1 MIDVLTDPEIWLLI
15 LVFSGLGALARLT
28 NYYAGNRGKEA
39 IENFAP
45 NIKPETWESVI
56 KWYQRLGPLP
66 LLISSIPLIGTV
78 LTIGAGLAGIG
89 RNSFL
94 FWVVVSKVIRNW
106 ILVLILLR
114 LI

>member
-1 MIDVLTDPEIWLLI
+1 MIDALTDPKIWLLI
-15 LVFSGLGALARLT
+15 LVFSVLGALARLT
-28 NYYAGNRGKEA
+28 NYYAGNRGKDT

-45 NIKPETWESVI
+45 GVKQETWDRVL

-78 LTIGAGLAGIG
+78 LTIGAGMAGIG

-94 FWVVVSKVIRNW
+94 VWVVVSKVIRNW